1 MFCVRSLVCFGLLS
15 VGPCY
20 HTLAQ
25 NGTAPPRMQW
35 QPNVVLVQFEPAAH
49 IAYGGSGTGLAA
61 FDRRAAAFEVNRIA
75 RAFALLD
82 HVKPTPK
89 TAMNLAS
96 LRHTY
101 YVRYRADV
109 EPPTV
114 ARALAG
120 LSDVVYAEPVPMYY
134 LSDPGMNQPTYPN
147 DSLFSAQTH
156 LKQMRLPEAWDVVK
170 SIDGNP
176 QVVIAIVDGG
186 ADWRHPD
193 LEPNVW
199 TNEDEIPGN
208 GIDDDDNGFID
219 DIHGVNF
226 ANGDSHNNDPTG
238 LPTTPMNARHG
249 TAVAGVAN
257 AVTDNGIGV
266 AGAAWNAKV
275 MHINAACQTDFMVC
289 SGYEGLMYAAAN
301 GAAIVNASWSSNI
314 SGELQDPLQHIRQ
327 ILNLVTD
334 MGTLVVAASGN
345 SGQSIDVHA
354 YYPARH
360 PRVLSVGATHKASR
374 RIADFSNVG
383 RTVDTFA
390 PGVDIN
396 LPVPDNGYG
405 VSNGTSFAS
414 PLAAGV
420 AALVK
425 TRFPNLGPD
434 ALREQVRMASDNIDA
449 ENPDHVGN
457 MGRGYVNA
465 LASVQAPTLP
475 AVRLKRWSWTWTDHD
490 GDDQI
495 TVGDVVTVNATFV
508 NHLADAQQLSIGL
521 TGLLAY
527 PFLDFTGTE
536 VQISTLDSGDSVTV
550 ALPAMIASDIPQNS
564 YVQLLTRI
572 RYGNAEDTPDRINFI
587 INDSVEA
594 IHTALSALY
603 TATGGDNWR
612 VNTNWDINNIP
623 TWDELLTWH
632 GLLSIDG
639 WLTGLYLPWNELL
652 GELPAEF
659 FGLSLLQ
666 DLSLPLNSLTGPLP
680 KELENWTSLRRLD
693 LSYNHFRGTIPKELG
708 NLPNLQVLRL
718 NWNILTGPI
727 PKELGNLPELTH
739 LALHVN
745 QLSGEIP
752 AELGNLSALL
762 FLEIAS
768 THVTGSIPPELGRL
782 SNLVLLDLNANA
794 LTGQIPKE
802 LGKLSRLKELHL
814 GENSISGEVPAE
826 LGELSSVKVIDLS
839 YNKLTG
845 QLPISLTKL
854 SRVIRFHFGGQA
866 LCAPKDPA
874 FQAWLSGIENWQ
886 GPTCTAT
893 ESTAPEEL
901 PEDVVLHGNFP
912 NPFRESTTFL
922 FDLKEPAEVQVTV
935 IDLLGRI
942 VLSQK
947 GTQLNAGM
955 GHKLAISGD
964 YLTAGAYL
972 YRLRVR
978 TLHSETVR
986 TGTIMH
992 IR

>member
-1 MFCVRSLVCFGLLS
+1 MWCWCNLS
-15 VGPCY
+15 
-20 HTLAQ
+20 
-25 NGTAPPRMQW
+25 
-35 QPNVVLVQFEPAAH
+35 PAAH
-49 IAYGGSGTGLAA
+49 IAYGGSKTGLTA
-61 FDRRAAAFEVNRIA
+61 FDRRAASFEVYRIA

-82 HVKPTPK
+82 HVEPTPK

-101 YVRYRADV
+101 HVRYRADV

-120 LSDVVYAEPVPMYY
+120 LSGVVYAEPVPMYY

-156 LKQMRLPEAWDVVK
+156 LKQLRLPEAWDVVK
-170 SIDGNP
+170 SVDGNP

-208 GIDDDDNGFID
+208 SIDDDNNGFID

-226 ANGDSHNNDPTG
+226 ANEDSHNNDPTG
-238 LPTTPMNARHG
+238 LPATPINARHG
-249 TAVAGVAN
+249 TAVAGVAS
-257 AVTDNGIGV
+257 AVTDNGIGI

-275 MHINAACQTDFMVC
+275 MHINASCPTYDIAIC

-301 GAAIVNASWSSNI
+301 GAAIVNASWSGDI
-314 SGELQDPLQHIRQ
+314 SGHSQDHLRHVRQ
-327 ILNLVTD
+327 TLNLVTD
-334 MGTLVVAASGN
+334 MGMLVVTSSGN
-345 SGQSIDVHA
+345 SSQSIDMHT

-360 PRVLSVGATHKASR
+360 PRVLSIGATHKASR
-374 RIADFSNVG
+374 RIADFSNIG
-383 RTVDTFA
+383 RTVGAFA

-396 LPVPDNGYG
+396 LPVPGNRYEVD
-405 VSNGTSFAS
+405 SGTSFAS

-449 ENPDHVGN
+449 ENPGYVGN

-475 AVRLKRWSWTWTDHD
+475 AVRLKRWSWTWTDRD

-495 TVGDVVTVNATFV
+495 TPGDTVTVNAAFV
-508 NHLADAQQLSIGL
+508 NHLADARQLSIGL
-521 TGLLAY
+521 AGLLSY

-536 VQISTLDSGDSVTV
+536 VQISSLDSGDSVTV
-550 ALPAMIASDIPQNS
+550 ALPAMVASDIPQNS
-564 YVQLLTRI
+564 YVRLLTRI
-572 RYGNAEDTPDRINFI
+572 RYGNAEDTPDRISFI
-587 INDSVEA
+587 LNNSIES

-612 VNTNWDINNIP
+612 VNTNWDINNVP
-623 TWDELLTWH
+623 TWDELKTWH
-632 GLLSIDG
+632 GMLFIDG
-639 WLTGLYLPWNELL
+639 SLKGLYLPWNNLS

-666 DLSLPLNSLTGPLP
+666 TLALPSNSLTGPLP
-680 KELENWTSLRRLD
+680 KEV
-693 LSYNHFRGTIPKELG
+693 G
-708 NLPNLQVLRL
+708 NLTKVKRLNLQI
-718 NWNILTGPI
+718 NG
-727 PKELGNLPELTH
+727 
-739 LALHVN
+739 
-745 QLSGEIP
+745 LSGEIP
-752 AELGNLSALL
+752 AELGNLSNLL
-762 FLEIAS
+762 
-768 THVTGSIPPELGRL
+768 
-782 SNLVLLDLNANA
+782 LLDLSGNA
-794 LTGQIPKE
+794 LTGQIPKK

-814 GENSISGEVPAE
+814 GENSISGEIPAE
-826 LGELSSVKVIDLS
+826 LGELSSVEVINLS
-839 YNKLTG
+839 HNKLTG

-854 SRVIRFHFGGQA
+854 SRVVRFHFGGQA

-874 FQAWLSGIENWQ
+874 FQAWLSGIENWT

-922 FDLKEPAEVQVTV
+922 FDLKEPAEVEVTV
-935 IDLLGRI
+935 IDLLGRV

-947 GTQLNAGM
+947 GTQRNAGM

-978 TLHSETVR
+978 TSHSETVR

-992 IR
+992 MR